1 MSATSSARKLRRW
14 SLKRFFAT
22 LRNKAMTYGQVY
34 YPVLAGKI
42 VHSLTS
48 KSSSGKQD
56 RAGHG
61 SAELAVAEPEG
72 RYNPP
77 LNDRTNGIVAAQAAA
92 APLPR
97 EHRAS

>member
-1 MSATSSARKLRRW
+1 MSVTSSARKPRRW
-14 SLKRFFAT
+14 PFMRFFAT

-48 KSSSGKQD
+48 KSSSGKPD
-56 RAGHG
+56 GHSHAATG
-61 SAELAVAEPEG
+61 LTVAEPEG

-97 EHRAS
+97 EHRAA

>member
-1 MSATSSARKLRRW
+1 MSATSSSRKPRRW
-14 SLKRFFAT
+14 SPKRFFAT

-48 KSSSGKQD
+48 KSSSGKQEGPTH
-56 RAGHG
+56 A
-61 SAELAVAEPEG
+61 ATELAVAEPEG

-92 APLPR
+92 APVPR
-97 EHRAS
+97 EHRAA

>member
-1 MSATSSARKLRRW
+1 MSATSSSRKPRRW

-48 KSSSGKQD
+48 KSSSGKQEGPTH
-56 RAGHG
+56 A
-61 SAELAVAEPEG
+61 ATELAVAEPEG

-92 APLPR
+92 APVPR
-97 EHRAS
+97 EHLAA